1 MDLAAIEAKL
11 EQIEILLSEVVQA
24 LPTPNN
30 TSEPIKAI
38 TENPNLIPVKL
49 FEGFDVHNPV
59 HAVYLLLCHRA
70 SESPIKTEI
79 VKQYLMQSGQ
89 SFDRASVD
97 TLRKSLDYLV
107 NSRNLP
113 RPWRKA

>member
-1 MDLAAIEAKL
+1 MDLAAIETAL
-11 EQIEILLSEVVQA
+11 SEIKVLLSNVEKA

-30 TSEPIKAI
+30 ESVPVKAI

-70 SESPIKTEI
+70 NESPVKTEI